1 VCGGVGGGAN
11 LHTTE
16 GGKTR
21 KRKKK
26 KKKRRKA
33 KPYKGRRGEERR
45 GKGGRRG
52 IISKA
57 RLRDCLT
64 KTRGSDHIF
73 TYQNTP
79 YVVCKIHTCRMKP
92 KRP

>member
-16 GGKTR
+16 RGKTR

-26 KKKRRKA
+26 QNHI
-33 KPYKGRRGEERR
+33 KGGGGEERR
-45 GKGGRRG
+45 GKGVRRG

-57 RLRDCLT
+57 RLRDRLT
-64 KTRGSDHIF
+64 KTRGSDHILP
-73 TYQNTP
+73 YQNTP
-79 YVVCKIHTCRMKP
+79 YVVCKIQTCRMKP